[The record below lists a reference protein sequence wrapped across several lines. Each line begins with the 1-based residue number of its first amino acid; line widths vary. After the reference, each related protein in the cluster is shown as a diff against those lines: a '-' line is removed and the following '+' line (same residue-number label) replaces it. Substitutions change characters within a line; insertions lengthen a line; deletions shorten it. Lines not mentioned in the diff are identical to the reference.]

1 MVVEN
6 EDGSYTI
13 LINAKLSYSGRI
25 EAYKHAMNHINNND
39 FQKENVQEIEFHA
52 HKK

>member
-13 LINAKLSYSGRI
+13 LINAKLSHSGRI
-25 EAYKHAMNHINNND
+25 KAYKHAMNHINNND
-39 FQKENVQEIEFHA
+39 FQKESVQKIESHA
-52 HKK
+52 HEK

>member
-13 LINAKLSYSGRI
+13 LINAKLSHSGRI
-25 EAYKHAMNHINNND
+25 KAYKRAMNHINNND
-39 FQKENVQEIEFHA
+39 FQKESVQKIESHA
-52 HKK
+52 HEK